1 MTVDNLLALWYAH
14 DERYR
19 RLRTARKPRLLSP
32 AEVAAV
38 RDYRISEAL
47 DATGPGGGDAFALA
61 RNWVQPGG
69 EA

>member
-1 MTVDNLLALWYAH
+1 MTVDDLLALWHAR

-19 RLRTARKPRLLSP
+19 SHGRKPRMLSP
-32 AEVAAV
+32 VEVAAV

-47 DATGPGGGDAFALA
+47 DATGPGGGDAFAAA